1 MTDLDA
7 LDTLHVKRGRLGV
20 VRADQR
26 LPAHGRGG
34 IVTKVQLRERYA
46 DILRAEVAGEDL
58 QEGPGCIHVCA
69 MRIDGTL
76 YKLGHVS
83 ADLCYQD
90 RAAADFAIS
99 RIKFGHPRK
108 ATGEAQG

>member
-1 MTDLDA
+1 MSTS
-7 LDTLHVKRGRLGV
+7 
-20 VRADQR
+20 
-26 LPAHGRGG
+26 
-34 IVTKVQLRERYA
+34 VQLRERYA

-76 YKLGHVS
+76 YELGHVS

-90 RAAADFAIS
+90 RAAAHFAIS
-99 RIKFGHPRK
+99 KIKFGHQSN
-108 ATGEAQG
+108 AAGEG